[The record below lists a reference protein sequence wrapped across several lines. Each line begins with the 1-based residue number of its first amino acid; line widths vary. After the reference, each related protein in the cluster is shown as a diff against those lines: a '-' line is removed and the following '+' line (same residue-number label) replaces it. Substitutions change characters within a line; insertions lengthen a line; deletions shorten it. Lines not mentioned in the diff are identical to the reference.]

1 MCGSGRRGR
10 RDDYKFRWA
19 PTSRSG
25 RREVEVVV
33 VRAHARTCDRREGVV
48 GAGAVAGDRVSLPMP
63 MPWSATGW

>member
-10 RDDYKFRWA
+10 RDDYKFRRA
-19 PTSRSG
+19 PTSRSGRSG

-33 VRAHARTCDRREGVV
+33 VRAHRREGVV

-63 MPWSATGW
+63 MPWGATVG